1 LINSP
6 PLTNVSASDRLVAL
20 QQRQKTT
27 DILVQKIQVNLC
39 FFVSLLIIFVL
50 FLKML
55 RERLTRK
62 EELLRDYEKDL
73 SKLRQAEIL
82 LREKDVLLQD
92 LEVKP

>member
-1 LINSP
+1 MNSP

-39 FFVSLLIIFVL
+39 FFVSLLIFVL

>member
-1 LINSP
+1 MNSP